1 MPAKSAHH
9 IRGPDE
15 IKELNIAGGEVFRE
29 NIRKN
34 IRGFVMDDF
43 IFTSGKIEIIKRRE
57 IEIVIEKKFPYY
69 YLLIN
74 LHVRNT
80 Y

>member
-34 IRGFVMDDF
+34 IRGFVIDDF

-57 IEIVIEKKFPYY
+57 IEIVKKKFPYN

>member
-9 IRGPDE
+9 IRGPD

-29 NIRKN
+29 NIR
-34 IRGFVMDDF
+34 GFVIDDF
-43 IFTSGKIEIIKRRE
+43 IFTSGKIEIIERRK
-57 IEIVIEKKFPYY
+57 IEIAKKFPR
-69 YLLIN
+69 LILIN

-80 Y
+80 H

>member
-9 IRGPDE
+9 IRGPDD

-34 IRGFVMDDF
+34 IRGFVIDDF
-43 IFTSGKIEIIKRRE
+43 IFTSGKNWDYQKAGNWNRE
-57 IEIVIEKKFPYY
+57 KTL
-69 YLLIN
+69 LLIN

-80 Y
+80 H

>member
-34 IRGFVMDDF
+34 IRGFVIDDF

-57 IEIVIEKKFPYY
+57 IEMVKKKFPYY